1 MATPPLTAGIVVRLL
16 ILCLIVGFLVHAFGF
31 APLDF
36 WRGVRDALD
45 WAWDHS
51 VLVLHRAFEYIV
63 LGAAIVLPI
72 AVIVYGWRW
81 LRGR

>member
-1 MATPPLTAGIVVRLL
+1 MATPPITAGTVVRLL
-16 ILCLIVGFLVHAFGF
+16 ILCLIVGFLIHAFGF

-36 WRGVRDALD
+36 WRAVRDALD
-45 WAWDHS
+45 WGWEHS